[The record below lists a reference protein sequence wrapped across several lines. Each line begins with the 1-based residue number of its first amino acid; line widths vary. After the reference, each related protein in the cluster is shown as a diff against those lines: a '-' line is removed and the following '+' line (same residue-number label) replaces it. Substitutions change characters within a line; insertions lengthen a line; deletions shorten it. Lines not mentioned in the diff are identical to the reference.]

1 MLARLFVI
9 FGGLL
14 VLVLCAALVVPYFV
28 DWTGYRADF
37 EREASAVLGRKVT
50 VRGDATARLLPFPS
64 VTFSNVAVAGGPNG
78 QPAMTVETFSMD
90 AELAPFLRG
99 EVLIFDMR
107 LVRPKARIDIAAD
120 GTVDWTIRPSS
131 PFDPGQIS
139 IEKLTVTEGQI
150 ALSHAAGGRSHLISE
165 INSTI
170 SAKSLAGPWR
180 LDGSL
185 LLDGLRT
192 TIAASTGKAEPDGQ
206 MRLRLK
212 ADPDAY
218 PLVIETDG
226 NVGLVE
232 GAAVYSGQFKISGAD
247 QTAARQ
253 LGTGGEAL
261 KVSAGKPD
269 PGFRLN
275 GKFSL
280 DHQKLGVDEFRFET
294 GPRDNPY
301 TADGKAAVD
310 LGLKPHFS
318 IEADGAQVQFD
329 EAVGAAAGAGLT
341 LSERVAALEQA
352 LLDLPKPTIPG
363 TVEVKLPAV
372 VAGDTTV
379 RDVHLSAEPAE
390 GGWAVKSLAATLPGR
405 AKLEANGMV
414 SVEDHFGF
422 TGSLLLAVAQPS
434 GFAAWLS
441 KDVDEAIRRL
451 PAAGFKA
458 KVDLSEKHQA
468 FSDLEL
474 ILGKAKFSGRIDSS
488 QPDDTRPSVLMQ
500 LEGGELDVDGLAAFA
515 SIFVSDK
522 GANRFS
528 DRDLD
533 FQIKAGPVSAGG
545 LTADSVDTALR
556 LRDGLLEIDR
566 LSVGGL
572 AGASISATGRI
583 KDFPASPTGKLDASV
598 VAVDLKPLIDVAVQ
612 HYPDNAVLKG
622 LAERAA
628 AYPELFQ
635 DARIDAVTSAA
646 DNGDGTTGLAMSA
659 QGKAG
664 GSAFSA
670 SLSGKGALDRPLEA
684 PVTLT
689 FNARNADAT
698 ALLALYGLPALPL
711 GMLGEATTEV
721 SAKGTLGGGLATRFS
736 LAGNDFKAG
745 FDGTIADTPQGAAAK
760 GKVSLETADIEPWLM
775 TTGVGLPGM
784 GTGMSTS
791 LAADADYGNGLLV
804 LSGLSGA
811 VNEAAVSGDVNIDI
825 KEGLPHLAGA
835 LSLDE
840 LDLDPMAVMLFG
852 DQAFLVNDRT
862 WPTAPFSQKSSLPFT
877 ADLDLTAASLA
888 AGPLA
893 TAYDAALSLQ
903 LDQEGI
909 RVSDLKAKF
918 LGGALSGLFELKN
931 NDGTGLFSSQMKLA
945 GADLV
950 AVLPEAGISGSGEFS
965 TALSTSGKSVDAMV
979 AALSGSGTA
988 TLKGMTIAGFNPD
1001 AFGAFIA
1008 KADAIGRDIDA
1019 SKTAGFVP
1027 QIAAAGSFPAQD
1039 TDIAFTIA
1047 GGTLRAPPVKFESPG
1062 ATLSAD
1068 ITADL
1073 NTSTVDAKGEIAYRP
1088 GDEALVGS
1096 EPILNFSVDGPFGA
1110 TKRQFDSEPLAQFLT
1125 QRALEKEQQR
1135 VEAMQA
1141 ALLEKQRLRREVRYY
1156 AALQTER
1163 ERAAEEL
1170 RRQQEAARLKAE
1182 ADAKAKAEAEAQAQA
1197 EAEARAQAE
1206 AKAKAEADAK
1216 AQADAEAR
1224 AQAEAKAKAEADAK
1238 AKAEAEAQAQAEA
1251 EARAQAEAKAKA
1263 DAAAKAEAEAR
1274 AKAEAAA
1281 KAAADA
1287 EAKAKAA
1294 QQAAEEAAQ
1303 AEEQQRQRAEEALR
1317 IASEEKAR
1325 LDAERKAA
1333 AERAEREP
1341 PAANNVPPPVQPP
1354 PKLKLDPSSI
1364 DDLLKSLN
1372 GG

>member
-9 FGGLL
+9 FGGLF
-14 VLVLCAALVVPYFV
+14 VLVLLAALVVPYFV
-28 DWTGYRADF
+28 DWTGYRAEF
-37 EREASAVLGRKVT
+37 EREASAILGRKVT

-64 VTFSNVAVAGGPNG
+64 VTFSNVAVAGGPDG

-107 LVRPKARIDIAAD
+107 LVRPKATIDIAAN
-120 GTVDWTIRPSS
+120 GTVDWAMRPSS
-131 PFDPGQIS
+131 PFDPSQIS
-139 IEKLTVTEGQI
+139 IEKLSVTEGQVE
-150 ALSHAAGGRSHLISE
+150 LRHAAGGRSHIFSE

-180 LDGSL
+180 MDGTL
-185 LLDGLRT
+185 RLDGLRT
-192 TIAASTGKAEPDGQ
+192 TVAASTGKAEPSGQ
-206 MRLRLK
+206 MRLRVK

-226 NVGLVE
+226 NAGIVN

-247 QTAARQ
+247 KDSANKNSAELR
-253 LGTGGEAL
+253 GTDGETV

-280 DHQKLGVDEFRFET
+280 DHHKLGVDEFRFET
-294 GPRDNPY
+294 GPLDNPY
-301 TADGKAAVD
+301 TADGKASID
-310 LGLKPHFS
+310 LGQKPSFA
-318 IEADGAQVQFD
+318 IEANGAQVQFD
-329 EAVGAAAGAGLT
+329 EAVGAPAGAGLT
-341 LSERVAALEQA
+341 LDQRIAGLEQA

-379 RDVHLSAEPAE
+379 RDVHLSAEPV
-390 GGWAVKSLAATLPGR
+390 GDGWSVKSLAATLPGR
-405 AKLEANGMV
+405 TKLEADGKVMLNVQGR
-414 SVEDHFGF
+414 FGF

-458 KVDLSEKHQA
+458 KVDLSENHQS

-488 QPDDTRPSVLMQ
+488 QPEDAKPSVLMR
-500 LEGGELDVDGLAAFA
+500 LEGGDLDVDGLAAFA

-522 GANRFS
+522 GANRFANS
-528 DRDLD
+528 DLD

-545 LTADSVDTALR
+545 LTADTVDTALR
-556 LRDGLLEIDR
+556 LRNGLLEIDR

-598 VAVDLKPLIDVAVQ
+598 VAVDLKPLIDVAAQ

-622 LAERAA
+622 LAGRAA
-628 AYPELFQ
+628 AYPDLFQ
-635 DARIDAVTSAA
+635 DARIDLVASAA
-646 DNGDGTTGLAMSA
+646 DNGDGTTGLAVSG

-670 SLSGKGALDRPLEA
+670 SLSGRGAVDKLADA

-689 FNARNADAT
+689 FNARNPDAT

-711 GMLGEATTEV
+711 GMLGEASTDIQ
-721 SAKGTLGGGLATRFS
+721 AKGTFGGGLATTFS

-745 FDGTIADTPQGAAAK
+745 FEGTVADTPQGPTAK
-760 GKVSLETADIEPWLM
+760 GKVNLDASDIEPWLM
-775 TTGVGLPGM
+775 TTGIGLPGM
-784 GTGMSTS
+784 GAGMSTS
-791 LAADADYGNGLLV
+791 LAAQADYGNGLLV

-811 VNEAAVSGDVNIDI
+811 INEAAVSGDINLDVKQGVDG
-825 KEGLPHLAGA
+825 KDGVPHLAGA
-835 LSLDE
+835 LALDE
-840 LDLDPMAVMLFG
+840 LDLDPMAVALFG
-852 DQAFLVNDRT
+852 DSAFLMDKNGADKSEKAGA
-862 WPTAPFSQKSSLPFT
+862 WPSAPFSQKSSLPFT
-877 ADLDLTAASLA
+877 ADLDLTTASLA

-893 TAYDAALSLQ
+893 TAYDAAFSLK
-903 LDQEGI
+903 LDPEGI
-909 RVSDLKAKF
+909 RVADLKAKF

-931 NDGTGLFSSQMKLA
+931 NDGTGLLTGQMKLA
-945 GADLV
+945 GADL
-950 AVLPEAGISGSGEFS
+950 ADVLPNAGIGGSGDFS
-965 TALSTSGKSVDAMV
+965 TTLSTSGKSVDAMI

-988 TLKGMTIAGFNPD
+988 TLKGLQIAGVNPD
-1001 AFGAFIA
+1001 AFAAFLA

-1019 SKTAGFVP
+1019 AKTASFAPG
-1027 QIAAAGSFPAQD
+1027 IAAAGSFAAKD
-1039 TDIAFTIA
+1039 AEVAFTIA
-1047 GGTLRAPPVKFESPG
+1047 GGTLRAPPISLENPA

-1073 NTSTVDAKGEIAYRP
+1073 NASTVSAKGAVTYRP
-1088 GDEALVGS
+1088 GDAALVGS
-1096 EPILNFSVDGPFGA
+1096 EPVVNFTAEGPFGA
-1110 TKRQFDSEPLAQFLT
+1110 VKRQFDSEPLAQFLT

-1156 AALQTER
+1156 AALQDAR
-1163 ERAAEEL
+1163 DKAAEEL
-1170 RRQQEAARLKAE
+1170 RQQEEAARLKAE
-1182 ADAKAKAEAEAQAQA
+1182 ADAKAKAEADAQAQ
-1197 EAEARAQAE
+1197 
-1206 AKAKAEADAK
+1206 
-1216 AQADAEAR
+1216 
-1224 AQAEAKAKAEADAK
+1224 AEADAK
-1238 AKAEAEAQAQAEA
+1238 AKAD
-1251 EARAQAEAKAKA
+1251 AEAKAKA
-1263 DAAAKAEAEAR
+1263 DA
-1274 AKAEAAA
+1274 
-1281 KAAADA
+1281 
-1287 EAKAKAA
+1287 EAKAKADA
-1294 QQAAEEAAQ
+1294 DAKAAAEQQAADEAAKAQ
-1303 AEEQQRQRAEEALR
+1303 AEQERQKAEEAMR
-1317 IASEEKAR
+1317 IASQEKAR
-1325 LDAERKAA
+1325 LEAERKAA
-1333 AERAEREP
+1333 EQAPKAERV
-1341 PAANNVPPPVQPP
+1341 PANDNPSPAKPKANPFTVDN
-1354 PKLKLDPSSI
+1354 
-1364 DDLLKSLN
+1364 LLKSLQ
-1372 GG
+1372 

>member
-9 FGGLL
+9 FGGLF
-14 VLVLCAALVVPYFV
+14 VLVLCAALVVPYFI
-28 DWTGYRADF
+28 DWAGYRADF
-37 EREASAVLGRKVT
+37 EREASAILGRKVT
-50 VRGDATARLLPFPS
+50 VQGDATARLLPFPS
-64 VTFSNVAVAGGPNG
+64 VTFSNVTVAGGAGG

-107 LVRPKARIDIAAD
+107 LVRPTATIEIAAD
-120 GTVDWTIRPSS
+120 GTVDWAMRPSS
-131 PFDPGQIS
+131 PFDPGQVS
-139 IEKLTVTEGQI
+139 IEKLTITEGRI

-165 INSTI
+165 INSTV

-180 LDGSL
+180 MDGSL
-185 LLDGLRT
+185 RLDGLRT
-192 TIAASTGKAEPDGQ
+192 TVVASTGKAGANGE
-206 MRLRLK
+206 MRLRLR
-212 ADPDAY
+212 ANPDAY

-226 NVGLVE
+226 NAGIVG

-247 QTAARQ
+247 KSGADQNSAGLR
-253 LGTGGEAL
+253 GTDGETV
-261 KVSAGKPD
+261 KVSVDKVGDGKPD

-275 GKFSL
+275 GTFSL
-280 DHQKLGVDEFRFET
+280 DHHKLGFDEFRFET
-294 GPRDNPY
+294 GPLDNPY
-301 TADGKAAVD
+301 TANGKATVD
-310 LGLKPHFS
+310 LGLNPRFA

-329 EAVGAAAGAGLT
+329 EAVGAQAGAGLT
-341 LSERVAALEQA
+341 LDQRIAGLEQA

-379 RDVHLSAEPAE
+379 RDVRLSAEPTD
-390 GGWAVKSLAATLPGR
+390 GGWSVKSLAATLPGR
-405 AKLEANGMV
+405 AKLEANGML
-414 SVEDHFGF
+414 SVEDRFGF

-458 KVDLSEKHQA
+458 KVDLSEKRQA

-474 ILGKAKFSGRIDSS
+474 VLGKAKFSGRIDSS
-488 QPDDTRPSVLMQ
+488 QPDDAKPSVLMR

-515 SIFVSDK
+515 SIFISDK

-545 LTADSVDTALR
+545 LTADTVDTALR

-572 AGASISATGRI
+572 AGASISATGQV
-583 KDFPASPTGKLDASV
+583 KDFPQSPTGKLDASV
-598 VAVDLKPLIDVAVQ
+598 VAVDLKPLIDVAAR
-612 HYPDNAVLKG
+612 HYPDNAILEGLKT
-622 LAERAA
+622 RVA

-635 DARIDAVTSAA
+635 DARVDLVSSAA
-646 DNGDGTTGLAMSA
+646 DNGDGTTGLAVSA

-670 SLSGKGALDRPLEA
+670 SLSGKGAADRLLEA

-711 GMLGEATTEV
+711 GMLGEATTDV
-721 SAKGTLGGGLATRFS
+721 SAKGTFGGGMATSFS
-736 LAGNDFKAG
+736 LAGNDFKTG
-745 FDGTIADTPQGAAAK
+745 FDGTVTETPQGPTAK
-760 GKVSLETADIEPWLM
+760 GKVSLEATDIEPWLM

-784 GTGMSTS
+784 GAGMSTS

-811 VNEAAVSGDVNIDI
+811 VNEAAVSGDVNVDL
-825 KEGLPHLAGA
+825 KDGLPHLAGA
-835 LSLDE
+835 LALDE
-840 LDLDPMAVMLFG
+840 LDLDPMAVTLFG
-852 DQAFLVNDRT
+852 DQAFLDTNGA

-877 ADLDLTAASLA
+877 ADLDLTTAALA

-893 TAYDAALSLQ
+893 TAYDATLSLK

-909 RVSDLKAKF
+909 RVSDLKAKLF
-918 LGGALSGLFELKN
+918 GGTLTGLFELKN
-931 NDGTGLFSSQMKLA
+931 NEGTGLFSGQMKLA
-945 GADLV
+945 GTDL
-950 AVLPEAGISGSGEFS
+950 ATLLPDAGISGNGNFS
-965 TALSTSGKSVDAMV
+965 TALSTSGKSVDAMI

-988 TLKGMTIAGFNPD
+988 ALKGLAIAGVNPD

-1019 SKTAGFVP
+1019 AKTAGFAP
-1027 QIAAAGSFPAQD
+1027 RIAADGSFPAGD

-1047 GGTLRAPPVKFESPG
+1047 GGTLRVPPIDFDNPA
-1062 ATLSAD
+1062 ATLAAD
-1068 ITADL
+1068 ISADL
-1073 NTSTVDAKGEIAYRP
+1073 NASTVAANGSITYRP

-1096 EPILNFSVDGPFGA
+1096 EPTLNFSVDGPFGA
-1110 TKRQFDSEPLAQFLT
+1110 LRRQFDSEPLAQFLT
-1125 QRALEKEQQR
+1125 QRALEKEQRR

-1156 AALQTER
+1156 AALQTAR
-1163 ERAAEEL
+1163 DKAAEEL
-1170 RRQQEAARLKAE
+1170 RKREEAARLQAE
-1182 ADAKAKAEAEAQAQA
+1182 ADARAKAEAEARAQA

-1206 AKAKAEADAK
+1206 A
-1216 AQADAEAR
+1216 EAR
-1224 AQAEAKAKAEADAK
+1224 AQAEAEAKARAEAEAKAKAEA
-1238 AKAEAEAQAQAEA
+1238 E
-1251 EARAQAEAKAKA
+1251 
-1263 DAAAKAEAEAR
+1263 
-1274 AKAEAAA
+1274 
-1281 KAAADA
+1281 
-1287 EAKAKAA
+1287 
-1294 QQAAEEAAQ
+1294 QQAAEVAKARADAARRAAEAVRRAL
-1303 AEEQQRQRAEEALR
+1303 AEEAARQKAEQALR
-1317 IASEEKAR
+1317 AAAEEKAK

-1333 AERAEREP
+1333 AQAPKVERAPQP
-1341 PAANNVPPPVQPP
+1341 PANDNPPPAEAT
-1354 PKLKLDPSSI
+1354 PKLNPSSI
-1364 DDLLKSLN
+1364 DNLLKSLD

>member
-9 FGGLL
+9 FGGLF

-28 DWTGYRADF
+28 DWTGYRAQF
-37 EREASAVLGRKVT
+37 EREASAILGRKVT
-50 VRGDATARLLPFPS
+50 VQGDATARLLPFPS
-64 VTFSNVAVAGGPNG
+64 VTFSNVAVSGGPNG

-107 LVRPKARIDIAAD
+107 LVHPKATIDIAND
-120 GTVDWTIRPSS
+120 GTVDWAMRPSS
-131 PFDPGQIS
+131 PFDLNQIS

-150 ALSHAAGGRSHLISE
+150 ELRHAAGGRSHIFSE
-165 INSTI
+165 INSTV

-180 LDGSL
+180 MDGTL
-185 LLDGLRT
+185 RLDGLRT
-192 TIAASTGKAEPDGQ
+192 TIAASTGKAEGNGQ

-226 NVGLVE
+226 NAGIVK

-247 QTAARQ
+247 KNSAQ
-253 LGTGGEAL
+253 LRGTDGETV
-261 KVSAGKPD
+261 KVSTGKPD

-294 GPRDNPY
+294 GPLDNPY
-301 TADGKAAVD
+301 TADGKASVD
-310 LGLKPHFS
+310 LGQKPNFA
-318 IEADGAQVQFD
+318 IEANGAQVQFD
-329 EAVGAAAGAGLT
+329 EAVGAQAGAGLT
-341 LSERVAALEQA
+341 LDQRIAGLEQA

-379 RDVHLSAEPAE
+379 RDVHLSAEPVE
-390 GGWAVKSLAATLPGR
+390 SGWSIKSLAATLPGR
-405 AKLEANGMV
+405 TTLEADGMLALNV
-414 SVEDHFGF
+414 QGHFGF

-441 KDVDEAIRRL
+441 KDIDEAIRRL

-458 KVDLSEKHQA
+458 KVDLTENHQS

-488 QPDDTRPSVLMQ
+488 QPDEARPSVLMR

-522 GANRFS
+522 GANRFA

-545 LTADSVDTALR
+545 LTADRVDTALR
-556 LRDGLLEIDR
+556 LRAGLLEVDR

-598 VAVDLKPLIDVAVQ
+598 VAVDLKPLIDVAAQ

-622 LAERAA
+622 LASRAA
-628 AYPELFQ
+628 AYPDLFQ
-635 DARIDAVTSAA
+635 DARVDLVASAA
-646 DNGDGTTGLAMSA
+646 DNGDGTTGLAVSG

-670 SLSGKGALDRPLEA
+670 SLSGKGAPDKLLEA
-684 PVTLT
+684 PVALT
-689 FNARNADAT
+689 FNAKNPDAT

-711 GMLGEATTEV
+711 GMLGEATTDIQ
-721 SAKGTLGGGLATRFS
+721 AKGTLGGGLATTFS
-736 LAGNDFKAG
+736 LAGNDFKAS
-745 FDGTIADTPQGAAAK
+745 FEGTVADTPQGPAAK
-760 GKVSLETADIEPWLM
+760 GKINLDAADIEPWLM
-775 TTGVGLPGM
+775 TSGIGLPGM
-784 GTGMSTS
+784 GAGMSTS
-791 LAADADYGNGLLV
+791 LSAQGDYGNGLLV
-804 LSGLSGA
+804 LDNVSGA
-811 VNEAAVSGDVNIDI
+811 INEAAVSGDVNIDA
-825 KEGLPHLAGA
+825 KDGVPHLAGA
-835 LSLDE
+835 LALDE
-840 LDLDPMAVMLFG
+840 LDLDPMAVALFG
-852 DQAFLVNDRT
+852 DSAFLADKSGADKSGAGKSGVDKSGADKSGVDKGGA
-862 WPTAPFSQKSSLPFT
+862 WPAAPFSQKSSLPFT
-877 ADLDLTAASLA
+877 ANLDLTTAALA
-888 AGPLA
+888 AGPFA
-893 TAYDAALSLQ
+893 TAYDAAFSLK

-918 LGGALSGLFELKN
+918 LGGALTGLFELKN
-931 NDGTGLFSSQMKLA
+931 NEGTGLFTGQMKLA
-945 GADLV
+945 GADL
-950 AVLPEAGISGSGEFS
+950 ANVLPDTGIGGVGDFS
-965 TALSTSGKSVDAMV
+965 TTLSTSGKSVDAMI

-988 TLKGMTIAGFNPD
+988 TLKGLQVAGVNPD
-1001 AFGAFIA
+1001 AFSALLA

-1019 SKTAGFVP
+1019 AKTAGFAP
-1027 QIAAAGSFPAQD
+1027 DIAADGNFPAGNA
-1039 TDIAFTIA
+1039 DIAFTIA
-1047 GGTLRAPPVKFESPG
+1047 GGTLRAPPISLENPA

-1068 ITADL
+1068 VTADL
-1073 NTSTVDAKGEIAYRP
+1073 NTSTVSAKGAITYRP

-1096 EPILNFSVDGPFGA
+1096 EPVVNFTAEGPFGA
-1110 TKRQFDSEPLAQFLT
+1110 IKRQFDSEPLAQFLT

-1156 AALQTER
+1156 AALQEAR
-1163 ERAAEEL
+1163 DKAAEEL
-1170 RRQQEAARLKAE
+1170 RQQEETARLKAE

-1197 EAEARAQAE
+1197 EA
-1206 AKAKAEADAK
+1206 
-1216 AQADAEAR
+1216 
-1224 AQAEAKAKAEADAK
+1224 DAK
-1238 AKAEAEAQAQAEA
+1238 AKAD
-1251 EARAQAEAKAKA
+1251 AEAKAKA
-1263 DAAAKAEAEAR
+1263 DADAKA
-1274 AKAEAAA
+1274 KADADA
-1281 KAAADA
+1281 KAAA
-1287 EAKAKAA
+1287 E
-1294 QQAAEEAAQ
+1294 QQAADEAAKAQ
-1303 AEEQQRQRAEEALR
+1303 AEQERQKAEEAMR
-1317 IASEEKAR
+1317 IATQEKAR
-1325 LDAERKAA
+1325 LEAERKAA
-1333 AERAEREP
+1333 EQAPKVEPAPLPEANDNPP
-1341 PAANNVPPPVQPP
+1341 PAK
-1354 PKLKLDPSSI
+1354 PKSNPFTI
-1364 DDLLKSLN
+1364 DNLLKSLQ
-1372 GG
+1372 

>member
-9 FGGLL
+9 FGGLF
-14 VLVLCAALVVPYFV
+14 VLVLLAALVVPYFV
-28 DWTGYRADF
+28 DWTGYRAEF
-37 EREASAVLGRKVT
+37 EREASAILGRKVT
-50 VRGDATARLLPFPS
+50 VQGDATARLLPFPS
-64 VTFSNVAVAGGPNG
+64 VTFSNVAVAGGPDG

-107 LVRPKARIDIAAD
+107 LVRPKATIDIAAN
-120 GTVDWTIRPSS
+120 GTVDWAMRPSS
-131 PFDPGQIS
+131 PFDPSQIS
-139 IEKLTVTEGQI
+139 IEKLTVTEGQVE
-150 ALSHAAGGRSHLISE
+150 LRHAAGGRSHIFSE

-180 LDGSL
+180 MDGTL
-185 LLDGLRT
+185 RLDGLRT
-192 TIAASTGKAEPDGQ
+192 TVAASTGKAEPSGQ
-206 MRLRLK
+206 MRLRVK

-226 NVGLVE
+226 NAGIVN

-247 QTAARQ
+247 KNSADKNSAELR
-253 LGTGGEAL
+253 GTDGETV

-294 GPRDNPY
+294 GPLDNPY
-301 TADGKAAVD
+301 TADGKASVD
-310 LGLKPHFS
+310 LGQKPSFA
-318 IEADGAQVQFD
+318 IEANGAQVQFD
-329 EAVGAAAGAGLT
+329 EAVGAPAGAGLT
-341 LSERVAALEQA
+341 LDQRIAGLEQA

-379 RDVHLSAEPAE
+379 RDVHLSAEPV
-390 GGWAVKSLAATLPGR
+390 GDGWSVKSLAATLPGR
-405 AKLEANGMV
+405 TKLEADGKVMLNVQGR
-414 SVEDHFGF
+414 FGF

-458 KVDLSEKHQA
+458 KVDLSENHQS

-488 QPDDTRPSVLMQ
+488 QPDDAKPSVLMR
-500 LEGGELDVDGLAAFA
+500 LEGGDLDVDGLTAFA

-522 GANRFS
+522 GANRFANS
-528 DRDLD
+528 DVD

-545 LTADSVDTALR
+545 LTADTVDTALR
-556 LRDGLLEIDR
+556 LRNGLLEIDR

-598 VAVDLKPLIDVAVQ
+598 VAVDLKPLIDVAAQ

-622 LAERAA
+622 LAGRAA
-628 AYPELFQ
+628 AYPDLFQ
-635 DARIDAVTSAA
+635 DARIDLVASAA
-646 DNGDGTTGLAMSA
+646 DNGDATTGLAVSG

-670 SLSGKGALDRPLEA
+670 SLSGKGAVDKLADA

-689 FNARNADAT
+689 FNARNPDAT

-711 GMLGEATTEV
+711 GMLGEASTDIQ
-721 SAKGTLGGGLATRFS
+721 AKGTFGGGLATTFS

-745 FDGTIADTPQGAAAK
+745 FEGTVADTPQGPTAK
-760 GKVSLETADIEPWLM
+760 GKVNLDASDIEPWLM
-775 TTGVGLPGM
+775 TTGIGLPGM
-784 GTGMSTS
+784 GAGMSTS
-791 LAADADYGNGLLV
+791 LAAQADYGNGLLV

-811 VNEAAVSGDVNIDI
+811 INEAAVSGDVNLDV
-825 KEGLPHLAGA
+825 KQGVDGKDGVPHLAGA
-835 LSLDE
+835 LALDE
-840 LDLDPMAVMLFG
+840 LDLDPMAVALFG
-852 DQAFLVNDRT
+852 DSAFLMDKNEADKSEKAGA
-862 WPTAPFSQKSSLPFT
+862 WPSAPFSQKSSLPFT
-877 ADLDLTAASLA
+877 ADLDLTTASLA

-893 TAYDAALSLQ
+893 TAYDAAFSLK
-903 LDQEGI
+903 LDPEGI
-909 RVSDLKAKF
+909 RVADLKAKF

-931 NDGTGLFSSQMKLA
+931 NDGTGLLTGQMKLA
-945 GADLV
+945 GADL
-950 AVLPEAGISGSGEFS
+950 ADVLPNAGIGGSGDFS
-965 TALSTSGKSVDAMV
+965 TTLSTSGKSVDAMI

-988 TLKGMTIAGFNPD
+988 TLKGLQIAGVNPD
-1001 AFGAFIA
+1001 AFAAFLA

-1019 SKTAGFVP
+1019 AKTASFAPG
-1027 QIAAAGSFPAQD
+1027 IAAAGSFAAKD
-1039 TDIAFTIA
+1039 AEVAFTIA
-1047 GGTLRAPPVKFESPG
+1047 GGTLRAPPISLENPA

-1073 NTSTVDAKGEIAYRP
+1073 NASTVSAKGAVTYRP
-1088 GDEALVGS
+1088 GDAALVGS
-1096 EPILNFSVDGPFGA
+1096 EPVVNFTAEGPFGA
-1110 TKRQFDSEPLAQFLT
+1110 VKRQFDSEPLAQFLT

-1156 AALQTER
+1156 AALQDAR
-1163 ERAAEEL
+1163 DKAAEEL
-1170 RRQQEAARLKAE
+1170 RQQEEAARLKAE
-1182 ADAKAKAEAEAQAQA
+1182 ADAKAKAEADAQAQ
-1197 EAEARAQAE
+1197 
-1206 AKAKAEADAK
+1206 
-1216 AQADAEAR
+1216 
-1224 AQAEAKAKAEADAK
+1224 AEADAK
-1238 AKAEAEAQAQAEA
+1238 AKAD
-1251 EARAQAEAKAKA
+1251 AEAKAKA
-1263 DAAAKAEAEAR
+1263 DA
-1274 AKAEAAA
+1274 
-1281 KAAADA
+1281 
-1287 EAKAKAA
+1287 EAKAKADA
-1294 QQAAEEAAQ
+1294 DAKAAAEQQAADEAAKAQ
-1303 AEEQQRQRAEEALR
+1303 AEQERQKAEEAMR
-1317 IASEEKAR
+1317 IASQEKAR
-1325 LDAERKAA
+1325 LEAERKAA
-1333 AERAEREP
+1333 EQAPKAERV
-1341 PAANNVPPPVQPP
+1341 PANDNPSPAKPKANPFTVDN
-1354 PKLKLDPSSI
+1354 
-1364 DDLLKSLN
+1364 LLKSLQ
-1372 GG
+1372 

>member
-9 FGGLL
+9 FGGLF
-14 VLVLCAALVVPYFV
+14 VLVLCAALVVPYFI

-37 EREASAVLGRKVT
+37 EREASAILGRKVT
-50 VRGDATARLLPFPS
+50 VQGDATAKLLPFPS
-64 VTFSNVAVAGGPNG
+64 VTFSNVTVAGGPGG

-90 AELAPFLRG
+90 AELAPFLSG

-107 LVRPKARIDIAAD
+107 LVRPRATIDIAAD
-120 GTVDWTIRPSS
+120 GTVDWAIRPSS
-131 PFDPGQIS
+131 PFDPSQIS
-139 IEKLTVTEGQI
+139 IEKLTVTDGEI
-150 ALSHAAGGRSHLISE
+150 ALRHAAGGRSHLLSE
-165 INSTI
+165 INSMI

-180 LDGSL
+180 MDGSL
-185 LLDGLRT
+185 RLDGLRST
-192 TIAASTGKAEPDGQ
+192 VIASTGKAGGDGQ

-218 PLVIETDG
+218 PLVIEADG
-226 NVGLVE
+226 NAGIVN
-232 GAAVYSGQFKISGAD
+232 GAAIYSGQFKVTSSDKNGAD
-247 QTAARQ
+247 KRLAQ
-253 LGTGGEAL
+253 LNGTDGEMMKA
-261 KVSAGKPD
+261 SAGKPE

-294 GPRDNPY
+294 GPLDNPY
-301 TADGKAAVD
+301 TADGKAAVE
-310 LGLKPHFS
+310 LGPNPSFS

-329 EAVGAAAGAGLT
+329 EAVGAAAGLT

-379 RDVHLSAEPAE
+379 RDVRLSAEPADA
-390 GGWAVKSLAATLPGR
+390 GWSVKSLAATLPGR
-405 AKLEANGMV
+405 ARLEANGML

-422 TGSLLLAVAQPS
+422 TGSLLLAVGQPS

-441 KDVDEAIRRL
+441 RDVDEAIRRL

-458 KVDLSEKHQA
+458 KVDLTGKRQA

-474 ILGKAKFSGRIDSS
+474 VLGKAKFSGRIDSS
-488 QPDDTRPSVLMQ
+488 QPDEARPSVLMR

-515 SIFVSDK
+515 SIFISDK

-545 LTADSVDTALR
+545 LTADTVDTALR

-583 KDFPASPTGKLDASV
+583 KDFPVSPTGKLDASV
-598 VAVDLKPLIDVAVQ
+598 VAVDLKPLVDVAAQ
-612 HYPDNAVLKG
+612 HYPDNAVLKR
-622 LAERAA
+622 LAGRVA
-628 AYPELFQ
+628 AYPELLQ
-635 DARIDAVTSAA
+635 DARVDLVTSAA
-646 DNGDGTTGLAMSA
+646 ANGDGTTGLAVSA

-670 SLSGKGALDRPLEA
+670 SLSGKGVADRLLEA
-684 PVTLT
+684 PVSLT
-689 FNARNADAT
+689 FNARNTDAT

-711 GMLGEATTEV
+711 GMLGEATTDV
-721 SAKGTLGGGLATRFS
+721 SAKGTLGGGMATSFN
-736 LAGNDFKAG
+736 LIGNDFKVG
-745 FDGTIADTPQGAAAK
+745 FDGTFAGTPQGPTVK
-760 GKVSLETADIEPWLM
+760 GKVSLEAADIEPWLM

-784 GTGMSTS
+784 GTGMSTW
-791 LAADADYGNGLLV
+791 LAADADFGNGLLV

-811 VNEAAVSGDVNIDI
+811 INEAAVSGDVNVDV
-825 KEGLPHLAGA
+825 KDGLSHLAGA
-835 LSLDE
+835 LVLDE
-840 LDLDPMAVMLFG
+840 LDLDPMAVALFG
-852 DQAFLVNDRT
+852 DQAFLGAGRA

-877 ADLDLTAASLA
+877 AELDVTTASLV

-893 TAYDAALSLQ
+893 TAYDATLSLE

-909 RVSDLKAKF
+909 RVSDLEAKF
-918 LGGALSGLFELKN
+918 AGGALTGLFELKN
-931 NDGTGLFSSQMKLA
+931 NDGTGLFSGQMKLA
-945 GADLV
+945 GADLA
-950 AVLPEAGISGSGEFS
+950 AVLPQAGISGSGDFS
-965 TALSTSGKSVDAMV
+965 ATLSTSGKSVDAMV

-988 TLKGMTIAGFNPD
+988 ALKSLTIAGVNPD

-1019 SKTAGFVP
+1019 AKTAGFAP
-1027 QIAAAGSFPAQD
+1027 QIAADGSFPAGD
-1039 TDIAFTIA
+1039 TDIAFTVA
-1047 GGTLRAPPVKFESPG
+1047 GGALRAPPVNLENPTAK
-1062 ATLSAD
+1062 LSAD

-1073 NTSTVDAKGEIAYRP
+1073 NASTVAASGSITYRP

-1096 EPILNFSVDGPFGA
+1096 DPTVNFSVDGPFGA
-1110 TKRQFDSEPLAQFLT
+1110 AKRQFDSEPLAQFLT

-1156 AALQTER
+1156 AALQAER

-1170 RRQQEAARLKAE
+1170 RKQQEAARLQAEADARAKAE
-1182 ADAKAKAEAEAQAQA
+1182 AEARARAEAEAKAKAEAQARAEAVAKAEAEARARAEAEAKAKAEAEARARA
-1197 EAEARAQAE
+1197 EAEA
-1206 AKAKAEADAK
+1206 K
-1216 AQADAEAR
+1216 
-1224 AQAEAKAKAEADAK
+1224 
-1238 AKAEAEAQAQAEA
+1238 
-1251 EARAQAEAKAKA
+1251 
-1263 DAAAKAEAEAR
+1263 AKAEAEAR
-1274 AKAEAAA
+1274 AKA
-1281 KAAADA
+1281 DA
-1287 EAKAKAA
+1287 EARARAAQKAA
-1294 QQAAEEAAQ
+1294 DEAAK
-1303 AEEQQRQRAEEALR
+1303 AEEQQRRKAEEARRTEEARR
-1317 IASEEKAR
+1317 IGAEEKAK
-1325 LDAERKAA
+1325 LDAQRRAA
-1333 AERAEREP
+1333 AEQAQKIERAPQP
-1341 PAANNVPPPVQPP
+1341 PANDNPPPAESA
-1354 PKLKLDPSSI
+1354 PKPTLEPSSI
-1364 DDLLKSLN
+1364 DNLLKSL
-1372 GG
+1372 GGG

>member
-9 FGGLL
+9 FGGLF
-14 VLVLCAALVVPYFV
+14 VLVLCAALVVPYFI

-37 EREASAVLGRKVT
+37 EREASAILGRKVT
-50 VRGDATARLLPFPS
+50 VQGDATAKLLPFPS
-64 VTFSNVAVAGGPNG
+64 VTFSNVTVAGGPGG

-90 AELAPFLRG
+90 AELAPFLSG

-107 LVRPKARIDIAAD
+107 LVRPKATIDIAAD
-120 GTVDWTIRPSS
+120 GTVDWAIRPSS
-131 PFDPGQIS
+131 PFDPSQIS
-139 IEKLTVTEGQI
+139 IEKLTVTDGEI
-150 ALSHAAGGRSHLISE
+150 ALRHAAGGRRHLLSE

-180 LDGSL
+180 MDGSL
-185 LLDGLRT
+185 RLDGLRST
-192 TIAASTGKAEPDGQ
+192 VVASTSKAGSDGQ

-218 PLVIETDG
+218 PLVIEADG
-226 NVGLVE
+226 NAGIVN
-232 GAAVYSGQFKISGAD
+232 GAAIYLGQFKVASSDKNGAD
-247 QTAARQ
+247 KSSAQ
-253 LGTGGEAL
+253 LQGTDGEMMKA
-261 KVSAGKPD
+261 SAGKPE

-294 GPRDNPY
+294 GPLDNPY
-301 TADGKAAVD
+301 TADGKAAVE
-310 LGLKPHFS
+310 LGPNPSFS

-341 LSERVAALEQA
+341 LSARVAALEQA
-352 LLDLPKPTIPG
+352 LLELPKPTIPG

-379 RDVHLSAEPAE
+379 RDVRLSAEPADA
-390 GGWAVKSLAATLPGR
+390 GWSVKSLAATLPGR
-405 AKLEANGMV
+405 ARLEANGML

-441 KDVDEAIRRL
+441 RDVDEAIRRL

-458 KVDLSEKHQA
+458 KVDLTGKRQA

-474 ILGKAKFSGRIDSS
+474 VLGKAKFSGRIDSS
-488 QPDDTRPSVLMQ
+488 QPDEARPSVLMR

-515 SIFVSDK
+515 SIFISDK

-545 LTADSVDTALR
+545 LTADTVDTALR

-583 KDFPASPTGKLDASV
+583 KDFPVSPTGKLDASV
-598 VAVDLKPLIDVAVQ
+598 VAVDLKPLVDVAAQ
-612 HYPDNAVLKG
+612 HYPNAVLKG
-622 LAERAA
+622 LAGRAA

-635 DARIDAVTSAA
+635 DARVDLVTNAA
-646 DNGDGTTGLAMSA
+646 ANGDGTTGLAVSA
-659 QGKAG
+659 QGRAG

-670 SLSGKGALDRPLEA
+670 SLSGKGVADRLLEA
-684 PVTLT
+684 PVSLT
-689 FNARNADAT
+689 FNARNTDAT

-711 GMLGEATTEV
+711 GMLGEATTDV
-721 SAKGTLGGGLATRFS
+721 SAKGTLSGGMATSFN
-736 LAGNDFKAG
+736 LIGNDFKAG
-745 FDGTIADTPQGAAAK
+745 FDGTIAGTPQGPTAK
-760 GKVSLETADIEPWLM
+760 GKVSLEAADIEPWLM

-784 GTGMSTS
+784 GTGMSTW
-791 LAADADYGNGLLV
+791 LAADADFGNGLLV

-811 VNEAAVSGDVNIDI
+811 INEAAVSGDVNFDV
-825 KEGLPHLAGA
+825 KDGLPHLAGA
-835 LSLDE
+835 LVLDE
-840 LDLDPMAVMLFG
+840 LDLDPMAVALFG
-852 DQAFLVNDRT
+852 DQAFLGAGRA

-877 ADLDLTAASLA
+877 AELDLTTASLV

-893 TAYDAALSLQ
+893 TAYDAALSLK

-918 LGGALSGLFELKN
+918 AGGALSGLFELKN
-931 NDGTGLFSSQMKLA
+931 TDGTGLFSGQMKLA

-950 AVLPEAGISGSGEFS
+950 TVLPQAGISGSGDFS
-965 TALSTSGKSVDAMV
+965 AALSTSGKSVDAMV

-988 TLKGMTIAGFNPD
+988 ALKGLTIAGVNPE

-1019 SKTAGFVP
+1019 AKTARFAP
-1027 QIAAAGSFPAQD
+1027 QIAADGSFPAGD
-1039 TDIAFTIA
+1039 IDIAFTIA
-1047 GGTLRAPPVKFESPG
+1047 GGTLRAPPVNLENPAAK
-1062 ATLSAD
+1062 LSAD

-1073 NTSTVDAKGEIAYRP
+1073 NASTVAASGSITYRP

-1096 EPILNFSVDGPFGA
+1096 DPTVNFSVDGPFGA
-1110 TKRQFDSEPLAQFLT
+1110 AKRQFDSEPLAQFLT

-1156 AALQTER
+1156 AALQAER

-1170 RRQQEAARLKAE
+1170 RKQQEAARLQAE
-1182 ADAKAKAEAEAQAQA
+1182 ADARAKAEAEAKARAEAEAKARAEAQARA
-1197 EAEARAQAE
+1197 EAEARA
-1206 AKAKAEADAK
+1206 KADA
-1216 AQADAEAR
+1216 Q
-1224 AQAEAKAKAEADAK
+1224 
-1238 AKAEAEAQAQAEA
+1238 AKAEAEARARADAQAKAEA
-1251 EARAQAEAKAKA
+1251 EVKAKADAEAKAKA
-1263 DAAAKAEAEAR
+1263 DAETRAR
-1274 AKAEAAA
+1274 
-1281 KAAADA
+1281 
-1287 EAKAKAA
+1287 AA
-1294 QQAAEEAAQ
+1294 QQAADEVAK
-1303 AEEQQRQRAEEALR
+1303 AEEQRRRKAEEAMR
-1317 IASEEKAR
+1317 IAAELKAK
-1325 LDAERKAA
+1325 LDAERRAA
-1333 AERAEREP
+1333 AEQAQKIERSPQP
-1341 PAANNVPPPVQPP
+1341 PANDNPPPAESA
-1354 PKLKLDPSSI
+1354 PKPQLEPSSI
-1364 DDLLKSLN
+1364 DNLLKSL
-1372 GG
+1372 GGG